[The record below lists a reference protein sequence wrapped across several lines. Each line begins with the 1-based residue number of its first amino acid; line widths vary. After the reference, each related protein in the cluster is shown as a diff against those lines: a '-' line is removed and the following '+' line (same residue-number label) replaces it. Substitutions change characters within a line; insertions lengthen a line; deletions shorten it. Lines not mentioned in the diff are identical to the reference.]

1 MLSLVLAL
9 GVAASASAQEDL
21 YSRAESLAWSR
32 RFREAEL
39 EYRTQLARQPRDWRL
54 RLGLARVLLW
64 SAQYREADRAFR
76 DLLRER
82 PNDASALLGSAQ
94 AAYWSGDLRT
104 ASRRFRDVLQRD
116 PGNAEAAKA
125 LAELEELS
133 APRYDLRAA
142 ATDDSQPYSTFAT
155 QMRLSYFTDPATR
168 WDVLGRFG
176 SVEDGGSA
184 FRSLGA
190 GVSTTFTPMQI
201 GLGASAES
209 FRFPNGKTKIL
220 GSARISRSTPW
231 RGKVTIGMERTPL
244 LATAVS
250 VDDAATLTRSFASWE
265 RATGDGLLAAVH
277 LHRFDYFDDNRG
289 LGADGWFLAP
299 AGKAV
304 RAGLS
309 AAWRDTD
316 EVRFRFTGF
325 RSEAR
330 GNAFRYEYSGVYDP
344 YWTPLDLREVRGV
357 VSYEWKRLKLQA
369 DGGIAQDRARSF
381 GPGGGPTPTPFST
394 FPVVI
399 DRTFHPWRASAEW
412 TQPLSSRIELRARI
426 RHEVTSFYR
435 LNEIEASLGGR
446 L

>member
-39 EYRTQLARQPRDWRL
+39 EYRSQLARRPRDWRL

-64 SAQYREADRAFR
+64 SAQYREADRAFG
-76 DLLRER
+76 DVLRER
-82 PNDASALLGSAQ
+82 PGDPAALLGFAQ
-94 AAYWSGDLRT
+94 AAYWSGDLR
-104 ASRRFRDVLQRD
+104 AAHHRFRDVLQRD
-116 PGNAEAAKA
+116 PGNAEASKA

-133 APRYDLRAA
+133 APRYDVRAA
-142 ATDDSQPYSTFAT
+142 ATDDSQPYGTFAT
-155 QMRLSYFTDPATR
+155 QLRLSYFSDPATR
-168 WDVLGRFG
+168 WDVLGRVG
-176 SVEDGGSA
+176 SVEDGRSA

-190 GVSTTFTPMQI
+190 GVSTTLTLMQI
-201 GLGASAES
+201 GLGAAVES
-209 FRFPNGKTKIL
+209 FQFPNGETKVL
-220 GSARISRSTPW
+220 GSARLSRKTPW
-231 RGKVTIGMERTPL
+231 RGKITIGMERAPL

-250 VDDAATLTRSFASWE
+250 VDDAATVTRSFASWE
-265 RATGDGLLAAVH
+265 RDPGDGLLAAVH

-299 AGKAV
+299 VGSAT

-316 EVRFRFTGF
+316 EERFRFTGF

-330 GNAFRYEYSGVYDP
+330 GNAFHYEYSGVYDP

-357 VSYEWKRLKLQA
+357 VTYEWKGLKLQA
-369 DGGIAQDRARSF
+369 DGGIARDRARSF

-399 DRTFHPWRASAEW
+399 DRTFHPWRASAQW
-412 TQPLSSRIELRARI
+412 TQPLGSRIELRARV